1 MLSKII
7 FFITGLIF
15 LSSHGIYAGV
25 SIDNETLKTTTDYPV
40 ECQVDVANS
49 CSPEFECKKIYGNRN
64 RGLCIAPL
72 LENQLLCYTEHSE
85 THKIHNASVITSGEN
100 LKIFDVPNEARKVSV
115 QFLAG
120 ERRPGDLIF
129 VEYDSKI
136 KIESLSYGSSIPDM
150 FAVDYW
156 RYRFTVFCLR

>member
-1 MLSKII
+1 M
-7 FFITGLIF
+7 F
-15 LSSHGIYAGV
+15 LSSHGIYAAV
-25 SIDNETLKTTTDYPV
+25 SMDTEPLKTNSDDPT
-40 ECQVDVANS
+40 ECQVDAANS
-49 CSPEFECKKIYGNRN
+49 CSPDFECKKIYGNKK

-72 LENQLLCYTEHSE
+72 HENQLLCYTEHSE
-85 THKIHNASVITSGEN
+85 THKIHNASVITSGDN
-100 LKIFDVPNEARKVSV
+100 LKIFDVPNQARKVSV

-129 VEYDSKI
+129 VEYDSNV